1 MDEYGCGNGN
11 NRADFGEVKKSEK
24 NKFISQQNYD
34 KTKVLTPESK
44 ATTVGQLGYRNNAM

>member
-24 NKFISQQNYD
+24 NKFISQNNYD

-44 ATTVGQLGYRNNAM
+44 ATTVGQLGYRNNTI